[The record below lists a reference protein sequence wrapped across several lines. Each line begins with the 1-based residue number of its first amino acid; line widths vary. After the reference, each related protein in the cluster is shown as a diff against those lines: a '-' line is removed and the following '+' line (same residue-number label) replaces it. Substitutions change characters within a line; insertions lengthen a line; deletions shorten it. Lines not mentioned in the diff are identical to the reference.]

1 MKSVLCIFRAA
12 CFSPG
17 MVERDEAIL
26 RAVASRLQSAG
37 YAVSFIHEEELTA
50 ETPMPDITLHMVRS
64 PYALSIL
71 TQWKDAGC
79 RVLNPVEGVRNVER
93 EALARLC
100 AEQRIPTPK
109 TWIVD
114 TTNPNTS
121 TVITTEG
128 LHEAITF
135 PCWVKRTGG
144 CAQQPNDVCFA
155 SDINAYEQSIA
166 RFHARGIDKAVVMEH
181 LDGACIKFY
190 VIQDT
195 GFLHF
200 LPAEKLGYDKFN
212 ANCSAYEKHE
222 EEHNKGEK
230 AYQLPTAKLCQ
241 SLDEAKDL
249 FKLKIYGGDAI
260 IGPDG
265 IARLIDLND
274 WPSFSACREK
284 AADAIA
290 QLVKMHE

>member
-37 YAVSFIHEEELTA
+37 YTVSFIHEEELTA
-50 ETPMPDITLHMVRS
+50 DTPMPDITLHMVRS

-71 TQWKDAGC
+71 TQWEDAGC

-114 TTNPNTS
+114 TTNPSTS

-128 LHEAITF
+128 QHEAITF
-135 PCWVKRTGG
+135 PCWVKRAGS

-155 SDINAYEQSIA
+155 SDINAYEQSIT

-212 ANCSAYEKHE
+212 ANCSAYEKRE

-230 AYQLPTAKLCQ
+230 AYQLPIAKLCQ

-274 WPSFSACREK
+274 WPSFSACREE

>member
-37 YAVSFIHEEELTA
+37 YAVSIIHEEELTA
-50 ETPMPDITLHMVRS
+50 DTPMPDITLHMVRS

-71 TQWKDAGC
+71 TQWEDAGC

-114 TTNPNTS
+114 TANPSTS

-144 CAQQPNDVCFA
+144 CAQQPDDVCFA
-155 SDINAYEQSIA
+155 SDINAYEQSIT

-195 GFLHF
+195 CFLHF

-212 ANCSAYEKHE
+212 ANCSAYEKRE
-222 EEHNKGEK
+222 EERNKGEK
-230 AYQLPTAKLCQ
+230 AYQLPIAKLCQ
-241 SLDEAKDL
+241 SLDKAKDL

-274 WPSFSACREK
+274 WPSFSACREE

>member
-26 RAVASRLQSAG
+26 RAVASRLQSAE
-37 YAVSFIHEEELTA
+37 YTVSFIHEEELTT

-64 PYALSIL
+64 PHALSIL
-71 TQWKDAGC
+71 TQWEDAGC
-79 RVLNPVEGVRNVER
+79 HVLNPAEGVRNVER
-93 EALARLC
+93 EALARLS
-100 AEQRIPTPK
+100 AELRIPTPK

-114 TTNPNTS
+114 TANPSTS

-128 LHEAITF
+128 QHEAITF
-135 PCWVKRTGG
+135 PCWVKRAGS

-155 SDINAYEQSIA
+155 SDINAYEQSIT

-195 GFLHF
+195 VFFHF
-200 LPAEKLGYDKFN
+200 LPIGELGYDKFDASHPTN
-212 ANCSAYEKHE
+212 EKRE

-241 SLDEAKDL
+241 SLDKAKDL

>member
-64 PYALSIL
+64 PHALSIL
-71 TQWKDAGC
+71 TQWEDAGC
-79 RVLNPVEGVRNVER
+79 HVLNPAEGVRNVER
-93 EALARLC
+93 EALARLS
-100 AEQRIPTPK
+100 AELRIPTPK

-114 TTNPNTS
+114 TANLNTS

-128 LHEAITF
+128 QHEAITF
-135 PCWVKRTGG
+135 PCWVKRAGS

-155 SDINAYEQSIA
+155 SDINAYEQSIT
-166 RFHARGIDKAVVMEH
+166 RFHASGIDKAVVMEH

-190 VIQDT
+190 AIQGT

-212 ANCSAYEKHE
+212 VNYPAYEKCE

-274 WPSFSACREK
+274 WPSFSVCREE

>member
-50 ETPMPDITLHMVRS
+50 DTPMPDITLHMVRS

-114 TTNPNTS
+114 TANPNTS
-121 TVITTEG
+121 AVITTEG
-128 LHEAITF
+128 LHEDIIF
-135 PCWVKRTGG
+135 PCWVKRAGS

-212 ANCSAYEKHE
+212 ANCSAYEKRE
-222 EEHNKGEK
+222 EEYNKGEK

-249 FKLKIYGGDAI
+249 FKLNIYGGDAI

-274 WPSFSACREK
+274 WPSFSAYREK

-290 QLVKMHE
+290 QLVTMYE

>member
-50 ETPMPDITLHMVRS
+50 DTPMPDITLHMVRS

-71 TQWKDAGC
+71 TQWEDAGC
-79 RVLNPVEGVRNVER
+79 RVLNPVEGVHNVER

-114 TTNPNTS
+114 TTNPSTS

-128 LHEAITF
+128 QHEAITF
-135 PCWVKRTGG
+135 PCWVKRAGS

-155 SDINAYEQSIA
+155 SDINAYEQSIT

-212 ANCSAYEKHE
+212 ANCSAYEKRE
-222 EEHNKGEK
+222 ENKGEK
-230 AYQLPTAKLCQ
+230 AYQLPIAKLCQ

-274 WPSFSACREK
+274 WPSFSACREE

-290 QLVKMHE
+290 QIVKMHE